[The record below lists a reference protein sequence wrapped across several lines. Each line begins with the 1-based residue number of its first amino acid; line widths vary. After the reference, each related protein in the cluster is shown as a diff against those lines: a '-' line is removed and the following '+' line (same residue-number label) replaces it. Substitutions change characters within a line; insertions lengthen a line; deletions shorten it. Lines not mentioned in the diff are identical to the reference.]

1 AAAMAATSRN
11 IGRTRQAVASGVPM
25 QQAAS
30 LIAFDDE
37 QRAAAQE

>member
-1 AAAMAATSRN
+1 MAATSRN
-11 IGRTRQAVASGVPM
+11 IGRTRSAVAASVPM
-25 QQAAS
+25 HEAAS